1 LNEKKGIFMKKFTIF
16 GFKFLFEVK
25 KKDNSDEE
33 KYSDTYFLKE
43 KVFYLILAL
52 FLITISAKI
61 PILFRNNNY
70 MIGDVV
76 KSDIYSPK
84 TIVFRDKIGKDKII
98 QDMINQLD
106 KDYIYSSDAADIY
119 TNEFDNFH
127 KEIIAIKKGNLQTFD
142 YSGFERKMGKAMP
155 ETLVKKILEEDED
168 KINSTF
174 EKLSEHLKNA
184 YTAGIYKEKNS
195 IRINEPAESE
205 IENLDAFERD
215 LINYFLIPNYIY
227 DEAKTKNTI
236 NEKVSQIN
244 DQYIEIKAGTLIA
257 KTGEILTER
266 KIDILDKLG
275 IYNYKMS
282 IFIITLNIIFLLVIS
297 SIFNV
302 VTTRF
307 YSKDV
312 LEKKKYK
319 AVMLLMIVTLLVFR
333 IVPNSMIYLVPIDTM
348 LLLLMFIVRP
358 RFSIFLTVMLISYL
372 LPITDYDLKYFTIQS
387 IAILATGFLSKN
399 IGTRSSV
406 IAIGIQLAIMKILL
420 YLILS
425 FFSMEESFGVAL
437 NTIKLFV
444 SGLFSGMFAIAL
456 LPYFERT
463 FNILTVFRLI
473 ELADLSQPLL
483 RKLSIEAPGTFQ
495 HSMMVATLSE
505 NAVIEIGGDPIFTR
519 VACYYHDIGKTKR
532 PQYYVEN
539 QTDGKNLHN
548 NISPF
553 MSKMIILAH
562 TKEGA
567 EMGKKY
573 KIPKEIRDIMFEH
586 QGTTLLAYFYNK
598 AKEIDPNVQEEE
610 FRYSG
615 PRPQTKESAV
625 ILLADSI
632 EAAVR
637 SLDVKDPIK
646 VEEMVRRIVNA
657 KIADNQLS
665 DANITFKEIEI
676 IINSFLKTF
685 GAIYHERIKY
695 PGQK

>member
-1 LNEKKGIFMKKFTIF
+1 MKKFTIF

-106 KDYIYSSDAADIY
+106 KEYIYSSDAADIY

-195 IRINEPAESE
+195 IRVNEPVKSE
-205 IENLDAFERD
+205 IDNLDAFERD

-227 DEAKTKNTI
+227 DEAKTKSAI

-266 KIDILDKLG
+266 KIGILDKLG

-333 IVPNSMIYLVPIDTM
+333 IVPDSMIYLVPIDTM

-358 RFSIFLTVMLISYL
+358 RFSIFLTMMLISYL

-406 IAIGIQLAIMKILL
+406 IAIGIQLAILKILL

-425 FFSMEESFGVAL
+425 FFSMEESFGMAL

-646 VEEMVRRIVNA
+646 VEEMVRKIVNA

>member
-1 LNEKKGIFMKKFTIF
+1 MKKFTIF

-98 QDMINQLD
+98 QDMIKQLD
-106 KDYIYSSDAADIY
+106 KEYIYSSDAADIY

-195 IRINEPAESE
+195 IRVNEPVKSE
-205 IENLDAFERD
+205 IDNLDAFERD

-227 DEAKTKNTI
+227 DEAKTKSAI

-333 IVPNSMIYLVPIDTM
+333 IVPDSMIYLVPIDTM

-358 RFSIFLTVMLISYL
+358 RFSIFLTMMLISYL

-406 IAIGIQLAIMKILL
+406 IAIGIQLAILKILL

-425 FFSMEESFGVAL
+425 FFSMEESFGMAL

-646 VEEMVRRIVNA
+646 VEEMVRKIVNA

>member
-1 LNEKKGIFMKKFTIF
+1 MRKKGKFMKKFTIF
-16 GFKFLFEVK
+16 GFKFLFDIK

-33 KYSDTYFLKE
+33 RYSDSYFLKE

-52 FLITISAKI
+52 FLITISSKI

-70 MIGDVV
+70 MVGDVV

-84 TIVFRDKIGKDKII
+84 TIVFRDKIGKDKLI
-98 QDMINQLD
+98 QDMIDRLD

-119 TNEFDNFH
+119 KEEFDNFH
-127 KEIIAIKKGNLQTFD
+127 KEIIAIKKGNLKSFD
-142 YSGFERKMGKAMP
+142 YSGFERKTGKAMSQSIIDK
-155 ETLVKKILEEDED
+155 LLEEDEE
-168 KINSTF
+168 KIDATF
-174 EKLSEHLKNA
+174 SKLGTQLENA
-184 YTAGIYKEKNS
+184 YKAGIYKEKNS
-195 IRINEPAESE
+195 IRINEPAKSE
-205 IENLDAFERD
+205 IDALEPFEREI
-215 LINYFLIPNYIY
+215 INNFLIPNYIY

-236 NEKVSQIN
+236 NEKVSQIH

-257 KTGEILTER
+257 KTGEILTDR

-282 IFIITLNIIFLLVIS
+282 IFIIALNLIFLLVIS
-297 SIFNV
+297 SVFNV
-302 VTTRF
+302 VTIRF
-307 YSKDV
+307 YSKEI
-312 LEKKKYK
+312 LEKNKYR
-319 AVMLLMIVTLLVFR
+319 AMMLLTIGTLLAFR
-333 IVPNSMIYLVPIDTM
+333 IVPNSMIYLLPLDTM
-348 LLLLMFIVRP
+348 LLLLVFIVKP
-358 RFSIFLTVMLISYL
+358 RFSIFLTMMVISYM

-399 IGTRSSV
+399 ISTRSSV
-406 IAIGIQLAIMKILL
+406 IAIGIQLAILKILL

-425 FFSMEESFGVAL
+425 FFSVEESYGVAL
-437 NTIKLFV
+437 NTIKIFI
-444 SGLFSGMFAIAL
+444 SGLFSGMLAIAL

-463 FNILTVFRLI
+463 FNILTVFKLI
-473 ELADLSQPLL
+473 ELADLSHPLL
-483 RKLSIEAPGTFQ
+483 RKLSIEASGTFQ

-505 NAVIEIGGDPIFTR
+505 NAVVEIGGDPIFTR

-539 QTDGKNLHN
+539 QTGGKNLHN
-548 NISPF
+548 DISPF

-562 TKEGA
+562 TREGA

-598 AKEIDPNVQEEE
+598 AKEIDPNIPEEE

-615 PRPQTKESAV
+615 PKPQTKESAV

-637 SLDVKDPIK
+637 SLDVKDPVKI
-646 VEEMVRRIVNA
+646 EQMVRKIVDS
-657 KIADNQLS
+657 KIRDNQLS

-676 IINSFLKTF
+676 IVNSFLKTF

>member
-1 LNEKKGIFMKKFTIF
+1 MKKFTIF

-25 KKDNSDEE
+25 KKDNLDEE

-61 PILFRNNNY
+61 PILFRNNHY

-106 KDYIYSSDAADIY
+106 KEYIYSSDAADIY

-195 IRINEPAESE
+195 IRVNEPVKSE
-205 IENLDAFERD
+205 IDNLDAFERD

-227 DEAKTKNTI
+227 DEAKTKSAI

-333 IVPNSMIYLVPIDTM
+333 IVPDSMIYLVPIDTM

-358 RFSIFLTVMLISYL
+358 RFSIFLTMMLISYL

-406 IAIGIQLAIMKILL
+406 IAIGIQLAILKILL

-425 FFSMEESFGVAL
+425 FFSMEESFGMAL

-646 VEEMVRRIVNA
+646 VEEMVRKIVNA

>member
-1 LNEKKGIFMKKFTIF
+1 MKKFTIF

-25 KKDNSDEE
+25 KKDNLDEE

-106 KDYIYSSDAADIY
+106 KEYIYSSDAADIY

-195 IRINEPAESE
+195 IRVNEPVKSE
-205 IENLDAFERD
+205 IDNLDAFERD

-227 DEAKTKNTI
+227 DEAKTKSAI

-333 IVPNSMIYLVPIDTM
+333 IVPDSMIYLVPIDTM

-358 RFSIFLTVMLISYL
+358 RFSIFLTMMLISYL

-406 IAIGIQLAIMKILL
+406 IAIGIQLAILKILL

-425 FFSMEESFGVAL
+425 FFSMEESFGMAL

>member
-1 LNEKKGIFMKKFTIF
+1 MKKFTIF

-106 KDYIYSSDAADIY
+106 KEYIYSSDAADIY

-195 IRINEPAESE
+195 IRVNEPVKSE
-205 IENLDAFERD
+205 IDNLDAFERD

-227 DEAKTKNTI
+227 DEAKTKSAI

>member
-1 LNEKKGIFMKKFTIF
+1 MKKFTIF

-106 KDYIYSSDAADIY
+106 KEYIYSSDAADIY

-195 IRINEPAESE
+195 IRINEPVKSE
-205 IENLDAFERD
+205 IDNLDAFERD

-227 DEAKTKNTI
+227 DEAKTKSAI

-282 IFIITLNIIFLLVIS
+282 IFIIILNIIFLLVIS
-297 SIFNV
+297 SVFNV
-302 VTTRF
+302 VTMRF

-358 RFSIFLTVMLISYL
+358 RFSIFLTMMLISYL

-425 FFSMEESFGVAL
+425 FFSMEESFGMAL

-646 VEEMVRRIVNA
+646 VEEMVRKIVNA

>member
-1 LNEKKGIFMKKFTIF
+1 MKKFTIF

-106 KDYIYSSDAADIY
+106 KEYIYSSDAADIY

-195 IRINEPAESE
+195 IRVNEPVKSE
-205 IENLDAFERD
+205 IDNLDAFERD

-227 DEAKTKNTI
+227 DEAKTKSTI

-275 IYNYKMS
+275 IYNYKIS

-333 IVPNSMIYLVPIDTM
+333 IVPDSMIYLVPIDTM

-646 VEEMVRRIVNA
+646 VEEMVRKIVNA

>member
-1 LNEKKGIFMKKFTIF
+1 MKKFTIF

-195 IRINEPAESE
+195 IRVNEPVKSE
-205 IENLDAFERD
+205 IDNLDAFERD

-227 DEAKTKNTI
+227 DEAKTKSAI

-333 IVPNSMIYLVPIDTM
+333 IVPDSMIYLVPIDTM

-358 RFSIFLTVMLISYL
+358 RFSIFLTMMLISYL

-406 IAIGIQLAIMKILL
+406 IAIGIQLAILKILL

>member
-1 LNEKKGIFMKKFTIF
+1 MKKFTIF
-16 GFKFLFEVK
+16 GLKFLFEVK

-333 IVPNSMIYLVPIDTM
+333 IVPDSMIYLVPIDTM

-358 RFSIFLTVMLISYL
+358 RFSIFLTMMLISYL

-406 IAIGIQLAIMKILL
+406 IAIGIQLAILKILL

-425 FFSMEESFGVAL
+425 FFSMEESFGMAL

>member
-1 LNEKKGIFMKKFTIF
+1 MKKFTIF

-333 IVPNSMIYLVPIDTM
+333 IVPDSMIYLVPIDTM

-646 VEEMVRRIVNA
+646 VEEMVRKIVNA

>member
-1 LNEKKGIFMKKFTIF
+1 MKKFTIF

-195 IRINEPAESE
+195 IRVNEPVKSE
-205 IENLDAFERD
+205 IDNLDAFERD

-227 DEAKTKNTI
+227 DEAKTKSAI

>member
-1 LNEKKGIFMKKFTIF
+1 MKKFTIF

-227 DEAKTKNTI
+227 DEAKTKSAI

-333 IVPNSMIYLVPIDTM
+333 IVPDSMIYLVPIDTM

-358 RFSIFLTVMLISYL
+358 RFSIFLTMMLISYL

-406 IAIGIQLAIMKILL
+406 IAIGIQLAILKILL

-425 FFSMEESFGVAL
+425 FFSMEESFGMAL

>member
-1 LNEKKGIFMKKFTIF
+1 MKKFTIL
-16 GFKFLFEVK
+16 GFKFLFDIK
-25 KKDNSDEE
+25 KKDSSDEE
-33 KYSDTYFLKE
+33 KYSDSYFLKE

-52 FLITISAKI
+52 FLITLSSKI

-70 MIGDVV
+70 MVGDVV

-98 QDMINQLD
+98 QDMIDRLD

-119 TNEFDNFH
+119 KEEFENFH
-127 KEIIAIKKGNLQTFD
+127 KEIIAIKKGNLKSFD
-142 YSGFERKMGKAMP
+142 YSGFERKTGKVMP
-155 ETLVKKILEEDED
+155 ESLINKLLEEDEE
-168 KINSTF
+168 KIDEIFS
-174 EKLSEHLKNA
+174 KLDGELENA
-184 YTAGIYKEKNS
+184 YKAGIYKEKNS
-195 IRINEPAESE
+195 IRINEPAKSE
-205 IENLDAFERD
+205 IDALEPFEREI
-215 LINYFLIPNYIY
+215 INNFLIPNYIY

-236 NEKVSQIN
+236 NEKVSQIH

-257 KTGEILTER
+257 KTGEILTDR

-282 IFIITLNIIFLLVIS
+282 IFIIALNLIFLLVIS
-297 SIFNV
+297 SVFNV
-302 VTTRF
+302 VTIRF
-307 YSKDV
+307 YSKEI
-312 LEKKKYK
+312 LEKNKYR
-319 AVMLLMIVTLLVFR
+319 AMMLLTIGTLLAFR
-333 IVPNSMIYLVPIDTM
+333 IVPNSMIYLLPLDTM
-348 LLLLMFIVRP
+348 LLLLVFIVKP
-358 RFSIFLTVMLISYL
+358 RFSIFLTMMVISYM

-399 IGTRSSV
+399 ISTRSSV
-406 IAIGIQLAIMKILL
+406 IAIGIQLAILKILL

-425 FFSMEESFGVAL
+425 FFSVEESYGVAL
-437 NTIKLFV
+437 NTIKIFI
-444 SGLFSGMFAIAL
+444 SGLFSGMLAIAL

-463 FNILTVFRLI
+463 FNILTVFKLI
-473 ELADLSQPLL
+473 ELADLSHPLL

-505 NAVIEIGGDPIFTR
+505 NAVVEIGGDPIFTR

-539 QTDGKNLHN
+539 QTGGKNLHN
-548 NISPF
+548 DISPF

-562 TKEGA
+562 TREGA

-598 AKEIDPNVQEEE
+598 AKEIDPNIPEEE

-615 PRPQTKESAV
+615 PKPQTKESAV

-637 SLDVKDPIK
+637 SLDVKDPVKI
-646 VEEMVRRIVNA
+646 EQMVRKIVDS
-657 KIADNQLS
+657 KIRDNQLS

-676 IINSFLKTF
+676 IVNSFLKTF

>member
-1 LNEKKGIFMKKFTIF
+1 MKKFTIF

-119 TNEFDNFH
+119 TNEFDNFY

-227 DEAKTKNTI
+227 DEAKTKSAI

-333 IVPNSMIYLVPIDTM
+333 IVPDSMIYLVPIDTM

-358 RFSIFLTVMLISYL
+358 RFSIFLTMMLISYL

-406 IAIGIQLAIMKILL
+406 IAIGIQLAILKILL

-425 FFSMEESFGVAL
+425 FFSMEESFGMAL

-646 VEEMVRRIVNA
+646 VEEMVRKIVNA

>member
-1 LNEKKGIFMKKFTIF
+1 MKKFTIF

-195 IRINEPAESE
+195 IRINEPAKSE

-333 IVPNSMIYLVPIDTM
+333 IVPDSMIYLVPIDTM

-358 RFSIFLTVMLISYL
+358 RFSIFLTMMLISYL

-406 IAIGIQLAIMKILL
+406 IAIGIQLAILKILL

>member
-1 LNEKKGIFMKKFTIF
+1 MKKFTIF

-257 KTGEILTER
+257 KTGEILTDR

-333 IVPNSMIYLVPIDTM
+333 IVPDSMIYLVPIDTM

-358 RFSIFLTVMLISYL
+358 RFSIFLTMMLISYL

-406 IAIGIQLAIMKILL
+406 IAIGIQLAILKILL

-425 FFSMEESFGVAL
+425 FFSMEESFGMAL

>member
-1 LNEKKGIFMKKFTIF
+1 MKKFTIF

-406 IAIGIQLAIMKILL
+406 IAIGIQLAILKILL

-646 VEEMVRRIVNA
+646 VEEMVRKIVNA

>member
-1 LNEKKGIFMKKFTIF
+1 MKKFTIF
-16 GFKFLFEVK
+16 GFKFLFEIK

-333 IVPNSMIYLVPIDTM
+333 IVPDSMIYLVPIDTM

-358 RFSIFLTVMLISYL
+358 RFSIFLTMMLISYL

-406 IAIGIQLAIMKILL
+406 IAIGIQLAILKILL

-425 FFSMEESFGVAL
+425 FFSMEESFGMAL

-646 VEEMVRRIVNA
+646 VEEMVRKIVNA

>member
-1 LNEKKGIFMKKFTIF
+1 MKKFTIF
-16 GFKFLFEVK
+16 GFKFLFDIK

-33 KYSDTYFLKE
+33 RYSDSYFLKE

-52 FLITISAKI
+52 FLITLSSKI

-70 MIGDVV
+70 MVGDVV

-98 QDMINQLD
+98 QDMIDRLD

-119 TNEFDNFH
+119 KEEFENFH
-127 KEIIAIKKGNLQTFD
+127 KEIIAIKKGNLKSFD
-142 YSGFERKMGKAMP
+142 YSGFERKTGKVMP
-155 ETLVKKILEEDED
+155 ESLINKLLEEDEE
-168 KINSTF
+168 KIDEIFS
-174 EKLSEHLKNA
+174 KLDGELENA
-184 YTAGIYKEKNS
+184 YKAGIYKEKNS
-195 IRINEPAESE
+195 IRINEPAKSE
-205 IENLDAFERD
+205 IDALEPFEREI
-215 LINYFLIPNYIY
+215 INNFLIPNYIY

-236 NEKVSQIN
+236 NEKVSQIH

-257 KTGEILTER
+257 KTGEILTDR

-282 IFIITLNIIFLLVIS
+282 IFIIALNLIFLLVIS
-297 SIFNV
+297 SVFNV
-302 VTTRF
+302 VTIKF
-307 YSKDV
+307 YSKEI
-312 LEKKKYK
+312 LEKNKYR
-319 AVMLLMIVTLLVFR
+319 AMMLLTIGTLLAFR
-333 IVPNSMIYLVPIDTM
+333 IVPNSMIYLLPLDTM
-348 LLLLMFIVRP
+348 LLLLVFIVKP
-358 RFSIFLTVMLISYL
+358 RFSIFLTMMVISYM

-399 IGTRSSV
+399 ISTRSSV
-406 IAIGIQLAIMKILL
+406 IAIGIQLAILKILL

-425 FFSMEESFGVAL
+425 FFSVEESYGVAL
-437 NTIKLFV
+437 NTIKIFI
-444 SGLFSGMFAIAL
+444 SGLFSGMLAIAL

-463 FNILTVFRLI
+463 FNILTVFKLI
-473 ELADLSQPLL
+473 ELADLSHPLL

-505 NAVIEIGGDPIFTR
+505 NAVVEIGGDPIFTR

-539 QTDGKNLHN
+539 QTGGKNLHN
-548 NISPF
+548 DISPF

-562 TKEGA
+562 TREGA

-598 AKEIDPNVQEEE
+598 AKEIDPNIPEEE

-615 PRPQTKESAV
+615 PKPQTKESAV

-637 SLDVKDPIK
+637 SLDVKDPVKI
-646 VEEMVRRIVNA
+646 EQMVRKIVDS
-657 KIADNQLS
+657 KIRDNQLS

-676 IINSFLKTF
+676 IVNSFLKTF

>member
-1 LNEKKGIFMKKFTIF
+1 MKKFTIF

-195 IRINEPAESE
+195 IRINEPAKSE

-227 DEAKTKNTI
+227 DEAKTKSAI

-333 IVPNSMIYLVPIDTM
+333 IVPDSMIYLVPIDTM

-358 RFSIFLTVMLISYL
+358 RFSIFLTMMLISYL

-406 IAIGIQLAIMKILL
+406 IAIGIQLAILKILL

-425 FFSMEESFGVAL
+425 FFSMEESFGMAL

-646 VEEMVRRIVNA
+646 VEEMVRKIVNA

>member
-1 LNEKKGIFMKKFTIF
+1 MKKFTIF

-282 IFIITLNIIFLLVIS
+282 IFIIILNIIFLLVIS

-333 IVPNSMIYLVPIDTM
+333 IVPDSMIYLVPIDTM

-358 RFSIFLTVMLISYL
+358 RFSIFLTMMLISYL

-406 IAIGIQLAIMKILL
+406 IAIGIQLAILKILL

-646 VEEMVRRIVNA
+646 VEEMVRKIVNA

>member
-1 LNEKKGIFMKKFTIF
+1 MKKFTIF

-106 KDYIYSSDAADIY
+106 KEYIYSSDAADIY

-195 IRINEPAESE
+195 IRVNEPVKSE
-205 IENLDAFERD
+205 IDNLDAFERD

-227 DEAKTKNTI
+227 DEAKTKSAI

-333 IVPNSMIYLVPIDTM
+333 IVPDSMIYLVPIDTM

-358 RFSIFLTVMLISYL
+358 RFSIFLTMMLISYL

-406 IAIGIQLAIMKILL
+406 IAIGIQLAILKILL

-539 QTDGKNLHN
+539 QSDGKNLHN

>member
-1 LNEKKGIFMKKFTIF
+1 MKKFTIF

-195 IRINEPAESE
+195 IRVNEPVKSE
-205 IENLDAFERD
+205 IDNLDAFERD

-333 IVPNSMIYLVPIDTM
+333 IVPDSMIYLVPIDTM

-358 RFSIFLTVMLISYL
+358 RFSIFLTMMLISYL

-646 VEEMVRRIVNA
+646 VEEMVRKIVNA

>member
-1 LNEKKGIFMKKFTIF
+1 MRKKGKFMKKFTIF
-16 GFKFLFEVK
+16 GFKFLFDIK
-25 KKDNSDEE
+25 KKDSLDEE
-33 KYSDTYFLKE
+33 RYSDSYFLKE

-52 FLITISAKI
+52 FLITISSKI

-70 MIGDVV
+70 MVGDVV

-98 QDMINQLD
+98 QDMIDRLD

-119 TNEFDNFH
+119 KEEFENFH
-127 KEIIAIKKGNLQTFD
+127 KEIIAIKKGNLKSFD
-142 YSGFERKMGKAMP
+142 YSGFERKTGKVMP
-155 ETLVKKILEEDED
+155 ESLINKLLEEDEE
-168 KINSTF
+168 KIDEIFS
-174 EKLSEHLKNA
+174 KLDGELENA
-184 YTAGIYKEKNS
+184 YKAGIYKEKNS
-195 IRINEPAESE
+195 IRINEPAKSE
-205 IENLDAFERD
+205 IDALEPFEREI
-215 LINYFLIPNYIY
+215 INNFLIPNYIY

-236 NEKVSQIN
+236 NEKVSQIH

-257 KTGEILTER
+257 KTGEILTDR

-282 IFIITLNIIFLLVIS
+282 IFIIALNLIFLLVIS
-297 SIFNV
+297 SVFNV
-302 VTTRF
+302 VTIKF
-307 YSKDV
+307 YSKEI
-312 LEKKKYK
+312 LEKNKYR
-319 AVMLLMIVTLLVFR
+319 AMMLLTIGTLLAFR
-333 IVPNSMIYLVPIDTM
+333 IVPNSMIYLLPLDTM
-348 LLLLMFIVRP
+348 LLLLVFIVKP
-358 RFSIFLTVMLISYL
+358 RFSIFLTMMVISYM

-399 IGTRSSV
+399 ISTRSSV
-406 IAIGIQLAIMKILL
+406 IAIGIQLAILKILL

-425 FFSMEESFGVAL
+425 FFSVEESYGVAL
-437 NTIKLFV
+437 NTIKIFI
-444 SGLFSGMFAIAL
+444 SGLFSGMLAIAL

-463 FNILTVFRLI
+463 FNILTVFKLI
-473 ELADLSQPLL
+473 ELADLSHPLL

-505 NAVIEIGGDPIFTR
+505 NAVVEIGGDPIFTR

-539 QTDGKNLHN
+539 QTGGKNLHN
-548 NISPF
+548 DISPF

-562 TKEGA
+562 TREGA

-598 AKEIDPNVQEEE
+598 AKEIDPNIPEEE

-615 PRPQTKESAV
+615 PKPQTKESAV

-637 SLDVKDPIK
+637 SLDVKDPVKI
-646 VEEMVRRIVNA
+646 EQMVRKIVDS
-657 KIADNQLS
+657 KIRDNQLS

-676 IINSFLKTF
+676 IVNSFLKTF

>member
-1 LNEKKGIFMKKFTIF
+1 MKKFTIF

-333 IVPNSMIYLVPIDTM
+333 IVPDSMIYLVPIDTM

-358 RFSIFLTVMLISYL
+358 RFSIFLTMMLISYL

-425 FFSMEESFGVAL
+425 FFSMEESFGMAL

-646 VEEMVRRIVNA
+646 VEEMVRKIVNA

>member
-1 LNEKKGIFMKKFTIF
+1 MKKFTIF

-106 KDYIYSSDAADIY
+106 KEYIYSSDAADIY

-195 IRINEPAESE
+195 IRVNEPVKSE
-205 IENLDAFERD
+205 IDNLDAFERD

-227 DEAKTKNTI
+227 DEAKTKSAI

-282 IFIITLNIIFLLVIS
+282 IFIIILNIIFLLVIS

-333 IVPNSMIYLVPIDTM
+333 IVPDSMIYLVPIDTM

-358 RFSIFLTVMLISYL
+358 RFSIFLTMMLISYL

-406 IAIGIQLAIMKILL
+406 IAIGIQLAILKILL

-425 FFSMEESFGVAL
+425 FFSMEESFGMAL

>member
-1 LNEKKGIFMKKFTIF
+1 MKKFTIF

-106 KDYIYSSDAADIY
+106 KEYIYSSDAADIY

-195 IRINEPAESE
+195 IRINEPAKSE

-227 DEAKTKNTI
+227 DEAKTKSAI

-646 VEEMVRRIVNA
+646 VEEMVRKIVNA

>member
-106 KDYIYSSDAADIY
+106 KEYIYSSDAADIY

-195 IRINEPAESE
+195 IRVNEPVKSE
-205 IENLDAFERD
+205 IDNLDAFERD

-227 DEAKTKNTI
+227 DEAKTKSAI

-297 SIFNV
+297 SVFNV
-302 VTTRF
+302 VTMRF
-307 YSKDV
+307 YSRDV

-358 RFSIFLTVMLISYL
+358 RFSIFLTMMLISYL

-425 FFSMEESFGVAL
+425 FFSMEESFGMAL

-646 VEEMVRRIVNA
+646 VEEMVRKIVNA

>member
-1 LNEKKGIFMKKFTIF
+1 MKKFTIF

-106 KDYIYSSDAADIY
+106 KEYIYSSDAADIY

-195 IRINEPAESE
+195 IRVNEPVKSE
-205 IENLDAFERD
+205 IDNLDAFERD

-227 DEAKTKNTI
+227 DEAKTKSAI

-646 VEEMVRRIVNA
+646 VEEMVRKIVNA

>member
-1 LNEKKGIFMKKFTIF
+1 MKKFTIF

-84 TIVFRDKIGKDKII
+84 TIVFRDKIGKDKVI

-155 ETLVKKILEEDED
+155 ETLVKKILAEDED

-195 IRINEPAESE
+195 IRINEPVKTE
-205 IENLDAFERD
+205 IDNLDSFEREI
-215 LINYFLIPNYIY
+215 INYFLIPNYIY
-227 DEAKTKNTI
+227 DEAKTKSAI

-333 IVPNSMIYLVPIDTM
+333 IVPDSMIYLVPIDTM

-358 RFSIFLTVMLISYL
+358 RFSIFLTMMLISYL
-372 LPITDYDLKYFTIQS
+372 LPITNYDLKYFTMQS

-463 FNILTVFRLI
+463 FNVLTVFRLI

-646 VEEMVRRIVNA
+646 VEEMVRKIVNA

>member
-1 LNEKKGIFMKKFTIF
+1 MKKFTIF

>member
-1 LNEKKGIFMKKFTIF
+1 MKKFTIF

-106 KDYIYSSDAADIY
+106 KEYIYSSDAADIY

-195 IRINEPAESE
+195 IRVNEPVKSE
-205 IENLDAFERD
+205 IDNLDAFERD

-227 DEAKTKNTI
+227 DEAKTKSAI

-333 IVPNSMIYLVPIDTM
+333 IVPDSMIYLVPIDTM

-358 RFSIFLTVMLISYL
+358 RFSIFLTMMLISYL

-406 IAIGIQLAIMKILL
+406 IAIGIQLAILKILL

-425 FFSMEESFGVAL
+425 FFSMEESFGMAL

-463 FNILTVFRLI
+463 FNILTVFRLS

-646 VEEMVRRIVNA
+646 VEEMVRKIVNA

>member
-195 IRINEPAESE
+195 IRINEPAKSE

-297 SIFNV
+297 SVFNV
-302 VTTRF
+302 VTMRF
-307 YSKDV
+307 YSRDV

-358 RFSIFLTVMLISYL
+358 RFSIFLTMMLISYL

-646 VEEMVRRIVNA
+646 VEEMVRKIVNA

>member
-1 LNEKKGIFMKKFTIF
+1 MKKFTIF

-106 KDYIYSSDAADIY
+106 KEYIYSSDAADIY

-195 IRINEPAESE
+195 IRVNEPVKSE
-205 IENLDAFERD
+205 IDNLDAFERD

-333 IVPNSMIYLVPIDTM
+333 IVPDSMIYLVPIDTM

-358 RFSIFLTVMLISYL
+358 RFSIFLTMMLISYL

-406 IAIGIQLAIMKILL
+406 IAIGIQLAILKILL

-425 FFSMEESFGVAL
+425 FFSMEESFGMAL

-646 VEEMVRRIVNA
+646 VEEMVRKIVNA

>member
-1 LNEKKGIFMKKFTIF
+1 MKKFTIF

-106 KDYIYSSDAADIY
+106 KEYIYSSDAADIY

-195 IRINEPAESE
+195 IRVNEPVKSE
-205 IENLDAFERD
+205 IDNLDAFERD

-227 DEAKTKNTI
+227 DEAKTKSAI

-406 IAIGIQLAIMKILL
+406 IAIGIQLAILKILL

-425 FFSMEESFGVAL
+425 FFSMEESFGMAL

-646 VEEMVRRIVNA
+646 VEEMVRKIVNA

>member
-1 LNEKKGIFMKKFTIF
+1 MKKFTIF

-184 YTAGIYKEKNS
+184 YAAGIYKEKNS
-195 IRINEPAESE
+195 IRVNEPVKSE
-205 IENLDAFERD
+205 IDNLDAFERD

-227 DEAKTKNTI
+227 DEAKTKSAI

-358 RFSIFLTVMLISYL
+358 RFSIFLTMMLISYL

-387 IAILATGFLSKN
+387 IAILAIGFLSKN

-425 FFSMEESFGVAL
+425 FFSMEESFGGAL

-646 VEEMVRRIVNA
+646 VEEMVRKIVNA

>member
-1 LNEKKGIFMKKFTIF
+1 MKKFTIF
-16 GFKFLFEVK
+16 GFKFLFDIK

-33 KYSDTYFLKE
+33 RYSDSYFLKE

-52 FLITISAKI
+52 FLITISSKI

-70 MIGDVV
+70 MVGDVV

-106 KDYIYSSDAADIY
+106 KEYIYSSDAADIY

-195 IRINEPAESE
+195 IRVNEPVKSE
-205 IENLDAFERD
+205 IDNLDAFERD

-227 DEAKTKNTI
+227 DEAKTKSAI

-333 IVPNSMIYLVPIDTM
+333 IVPDSMIYLVPIDTM

-358 RFSIFLTVMLISYL
+358 RFSIFLTMMLISYL

-406 IAIGIQLAIMKILL
+406 IAIGIQLAILKILL

-425 FFSMEESFGVAL
+425 FFSMEESFGMAL

-646 VEEMVRRIVNA
+646 VEEMVRKIVNA

>member
-1 LNEKKGIFMKKFTIF
+1 MKKFTIF

-333 IVPNSMIYLVPIDTM
+333 IVPDSMIYLVPIDTM

-358 RFSIFLTVMLISYL
+358 RFSIFLTMMLISYL

-425 FFSMEESFGVAL
+425 FFSMEESFGMAL

>member
-1 LNEKKGIFMKKFTIF
+1 MKKFTIF

-33 KYSDTYFLKE
+33 RYSDIYFLKE
-43 KVFYLILAL
+43 KAFYLILAL

-76 KSDIYSPK
+76 KSDIYSTK
-84 TIVFRDKIGKDKII
+84 TIVFRDKIGKDKVI

-155 ETLVKKILEEDED
+155 ESLVKKLLEEDED
-168 KINSTF
+168 KLNNTF
-174 EKLSEHLKNA
+174 EKLAEHLKNA

-195 IRINEPAESE
+195 IRVNEPAKSE
-205 IENLDAFERD
+205 IDNLDAFERE

-227 DEAKTKNTI
+227 DEAKTKSTI

-275 IYNYKMS
+275 IYNYKIS

-297 SIFNV
+297 SVFNV

-312 LEKKKYK
+312 LEKQKYR
-319 AVMLLMIVTLLVFR
+319 AVMLLMIGTLLIFR

-358 RFSIFLTVMLISYL
+358 RFSIFLTIMLISYL

-406 IAIGIQLAIMKILL
+406 IAIGIQLAILKILL

-539 QTDGKNLHN
+539 QTDGRNLHN

-586 QGTTLLAYFYNK
+586 QGTTLLAYFFNK
-598 AKEIDPNVQEEE
+598 AKEIDPNIQEEE

-615 PRPQTKESAV
+615 PKPQTKESAV